1 MNNWIVLMIID
12 AFVISFSE
20 VFKKKA
26 LKKNSTLEITAFFT
40 GIAFIVNIFFSKDAF
55 GIDYSYLPIILLKSI
70 IIVVTWI
77 IGIKAIKELQLSI
90 YGIIKVSRIV
100 FTTILSCMFLGET
113 FSITTLIGMMIVII
127 GLILV
132 NITNKNDEIKRKN
145 SIKIVILFLISCL
158 GSAISA
164 IIDKKILMHVTTSQL
179 QFWFYFF
186 LTIFFFIILFFRERK
201 IDIKTVKNNYYIILI
216 AICLVISDRILF
228 IVNVNP
234 SSKVIMMTILKQL
247 SIVIS
252 IILGKLFF
260 KEKEII
266 TKIFYSILIIIG
278 VVIMIAF

>member
-1 MNNWIVLMIID
+1 MNNWIVLMIVD

-77 IGIKAIKELQLSI
+77 MGIKAIKELQLSI

-113 FSITTLIGMMIVII
+113 FSITTLIGMIIVII

-186 LTIFFFIILFFRERK
+186 LTIFFSIILFFRERK